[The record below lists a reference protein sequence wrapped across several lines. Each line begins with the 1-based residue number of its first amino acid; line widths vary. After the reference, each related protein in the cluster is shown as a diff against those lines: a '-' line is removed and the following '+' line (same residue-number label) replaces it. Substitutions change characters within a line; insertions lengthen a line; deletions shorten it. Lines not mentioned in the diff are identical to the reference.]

1 MQEIF
6 DDFHFFFYGV
16 KVKLKNEEL
25 EREVVLKL
33 NDTNFSFLEL
43 LSNSLKIVK
52 SVCIYDILNVHH
64 IDALQ
69 DLSLNLEFRMKNYE
83 ENFVITGS
91 SSAEMKIIWTKL

>member
-6 DDFHFFFYGV
+6 DDFHMFFYGV
-16 KVKLKNEEL
+16 KVKLRNEEL

-52 SVCIYDILNVHH
+52 SVCVYDILDVHQ
-64 IDALQ
+64 IDVLK
-69 DLSLNLEFRMKNYE
+69 DLSLKLEF
-83 ENFVITGS
+83 
-91 SSAEMKIIWTKL
+91 